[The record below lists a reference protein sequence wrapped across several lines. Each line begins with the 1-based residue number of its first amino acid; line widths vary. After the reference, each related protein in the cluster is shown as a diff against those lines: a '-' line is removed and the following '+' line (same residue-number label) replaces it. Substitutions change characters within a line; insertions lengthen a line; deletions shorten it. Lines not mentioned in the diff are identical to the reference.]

1 MKTEIHEA
9 LESINE
15 MDQSELGNL
24 PKCLLSA
31 WEKDLTQCRK
41 ALANIGSRSGLG
53 VFIRDEEVVT
63 VWNFGNYPIPRK
75 YH

>member
-31 WEKDLTQCRK
+31 WEKDLAQCRK
-41 ALANIGSRSGLG
+41 ALVNIGSKSGLG